1 MGFRIRLILSF
12 AAVIIVTLA
21 LALIFFSYVV
31 GRIQEDASNKA
42 TSRLQEVTIQV
53 SNDIVQE
60 SGFSNTFG
68 QIQGVLEYYAKLLN
82 VRLMLVDSTGLVRAD
97 SQTSASETM
106 RNEIIKDYQL
116 TPRNNKAY
124 QHTASL
130 KGVQWFYYT
139 LPGPTF
145 RVTSADVNQA
155 TRMSYTPLDVQDQQV
170 GTILQTDLW
179 LAVPQSEIS
188 ADWRDVAKG
197 LLAAAGLALLLAV
210 GLAFIIA
217 RSIARPILRMTKA
230 SAAIAQGNY
239 SQQLPVEGWSEM
251 ARLATSFNRMS
262 REVDRSQRTMRDF
275 VANVSHELKTP
286 LTSIQGYSQAILEG
300 VADDPPAIEH
310 SASVIYQ
317 EAARMRRLV
326 DELLDLSRVESG
338 QVELVR
344 REVDLRQVLGRVIVR
359 LEPLATD
366 KGLRLQARIDPN
378 QPLPVAGDIDR
389 LEQVFTNIVDNAVKY
404 SLPDAL
410 VSLYVDYNPGTGEIA
425 ANGKTPKNATPGQV
439 RISISNLG
447 ALIPEEQLP
456 RIFERFYKLDPS
468 RKRKGESTGL
478 GLAITK
484 ELVEAHGGTINVTSQ
499 PTGQPGEGL
508 TTFTIVL
515 PALTSKL
522 PEINPANTRTLSHS

>member
-1 MGFRIRLILSF
+1 MGFRSRLIISF
-12 AAVIIVTLA
+12 AGVILVTLI

-31 GRIQEDASNKA
+31 GRIQDDASTKA
-42 TSRLQEVTIQV
+42 ASRLQDVTIQV

-60 SGFSNTFG
+60 SALSNSFD
-68 QIQGVLEYYAKLLN
+68 QIQFILERYASLLN
-82 VRLMLVDSTGLVRAD
+82 VRLLLVDSTGRVRAD
-97 SQTSASETM
+97 SQTSPSETM
-106 RNEIIKDYQL
+106 KGETIKNYEL

-124 QHTASL
+124 PHTAPI
-130 KGVQWFYYT
+130 KAVQWFYFT
-139 LPGPTF
+139 RPGPTF
-145 RVTSADVNQA
+145 RITSASSPTV
-155 TRMSYTPLDVQDQQV
+155 RVSYTPLDVQDQSV
-170 GTILQTDLW
+170 GSILQTDLW

-210 GLAFIIA
+210 GLAFLIA
-217 RSIARPILRMTKA
+217 RGIARPLLRMTRA
-230 SAAIAQGNY
+230 SAEIAQGNY
-239 SQQLPVEGWSEM
+239 TQQLPIEGWGEM

-344 REVDLRQVLGRVIVR
+344 REVDLQHLLNRVIVR
-359 LEPLATD
+359 LEHQATD
-366 KGLRLQARIDPN
+366 KGLQIQAHLDQN
-378 QPLPVAGDIDR
+378 QPLLVAGDSDR
-389 LEQVFTNIVDNAVKY
+389 LEQVFTNILDNAVKY

-410 VSLYVDYNPGTGEIA
+410 VSLLVDYNPGPGEIPSG
-425 ANGKTPKNATPGQV
+425 NGRTSKGTNPGAV
-439 RISISNLG
+439 RVTISNLG
-447 ALIPEEQLP
+447 SLIPAELLP

-468 RKRKGESTGL
+468 RKHKGESTGL

-499 PTGQPGEGL
+499 PAGQPGEGL
-508 TTFTIVL
+508 TTFTIIL
-515 PALTSKL
+515 PAISTRG
-522 PEINPANTRTLSHS
+522 PEISPANSRTLSHS